1 VKRDVAAAMPLPRR
15 RSPEGRPKG
24 RSVRAQDPSGS
35 QAAREQRIAGNC
47 SLDSSALGGGGGGGG
62 GSREQEQEAYS
73 FRFCFKTCLVVCS

>member
-1 VKRDVAAAMPLPRR
+1 MKRDVAAAMPLPRR

-47 SLDSSALGGGGGGGG
+47 SLDSSALGGGGGG
-62 GSREQEQEAYS
+62 SREQEQEAYS
-73 FRFCFKTCLVVCS
+73 GFVSRPA

>member
-47 SLDSSALGGGGGGGG
+47 SLDSSALGGGGGG
-62 GSREQEQEAYS
+62 SREQEQEAYS
-73 FRFCFKTCLVVCS
+73 GFVSRPA